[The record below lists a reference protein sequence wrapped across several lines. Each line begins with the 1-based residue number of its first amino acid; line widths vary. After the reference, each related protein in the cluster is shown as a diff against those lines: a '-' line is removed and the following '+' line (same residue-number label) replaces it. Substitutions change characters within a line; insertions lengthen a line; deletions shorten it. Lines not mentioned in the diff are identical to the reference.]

1 MDILVSVDLSDS
13 TAEVVEK
20 AEDIAKALAA
30 KVWLL
35 HVGDPDPDFVGYDAG
50 PQSVRD
56 AVAQKY
62 HEEHRQIQAI
72 AERFRQ
78 MGLEATALL
87 VQGATAETILKEAAN
102 LKVGMVVMGSHGRG
116 MMRHLLVGSVSEDV
130 IRRSLVPVLVVPTH
144 KRD

>member
-1 MDILVSVDLSDS
+1 MDILVGVDLSDS
-13 TAEVVEK
+13 TAEVVDK
-20 AEDIAKALAA
+20 AEDIAKVLSA

-87 VQGATAETILKEAAN
+87 VQGATAETILKEAAK

-144 KRD
+144 NRD

>member
-13 TAEVVEK
+13 AAEVVDK
-20 AEDIAKALAA
+20 AEDIAKALSA

-87 VQGATAETILKEAAN
+87 VQGATAETILKEAAK

-144 KRD
+144 NRD

>member
-1 MDILVSVDLSDS
+1 MDILVGVDLSDS
-13 TAEVVEK
+13 TAEVVDK
-20 AEDIAKALAA
+20 AEDVAKALSA

-56 AVAQKY
+56 SVAQKY

-78 MGLEATALL
+78 MGLKATALL
-87 VQGATAETILKEAAN
+87 VQGATAETILKEAAK

-144 KRD
+144 NRD